1 MLSVAQFESDKSS
14 FAALWAEGEVDTG
27 KALHDLLPC
36 FALFG
41 NIGLGK
47 DLTGCG
53 LLIND
58 KSPCTLKLC
67 LGIARGHEA
76 EVSDFDKP
84 GRKNVQEK
92 AADELLSMDCD
103 QSVPA
108 GVAVVS
114 GAEGDQRVV
123 KA

>member
-1 MLSVAQFESDKSS
+1 MLSAAQFESDKPS
-14 FAALWAEGEVDTG
+14 FAALWAEGEVGTG
-27 KALHDLLPC
+27 KIFHHLLPC

-41 NIGLGK
+41 NIGPFK
-47 DLTGCG
+47 RDFTV
-53 LLIND
+53 LIND

-92 AADELLSMDCD
+92 PADELLSMDCD
-103 QSVPA
+103 ESVPA
-108 GVAVVS
+108 GVAVVP
-114 GAEGDQRVV
+114 GPEGDQMLV